1 VGIGSGTQAK
11 HRFRAGDVI
20 QGESDPV
27 PDPRTEPVD
36 FYKTVRLKLVARGPE
51 APPSPPPPWLGV
63 PPELPVYRERG
74 HRRLD
79 PKTYESRCRAC
90 LWGCRMPVDMIID
103 PWKPAAEVRYRFET
117 FCYGPKACAL
127 YRPGPTRKVPGR
139 KGVTWEEADWVDKD
153 ATAHRAA
160 DE

>member
-1 VGIGSGTQAK
+1 MIVRRAK
-11 HRFRAGDVI
+11 PHVSCDVV
-20 QGESDPV
+20 QGESVPV
-27 PDPRTEPVD
+27 ADPRTEPVD
-36 FYKTVRLKLVARGPE
+36 MV
-51 APPSPPPPWLGV
+51 
-63 PPELPVYRERG
+63 
-74 HRRLD
+74 
-79 PKTYESRCRAC
+79 
-90 LWGCRMPVDMIID
+90 ID

-117 FCYGPKACAL
+117 FCCGPKACEL

>member
-1 VGIGSGTQAK
+1 LSLELIDL
-11 HRFRAGDVI
+11 RARALV
-20 QGESDPV
+20 
-27 PDPRTEPVD
+27 EPL
-36 FYKTVRLKLVARGPE
+36 YLLE
-51 APPSPPPPWLGV
+51 
-63 PPELPVYRERG
+63 
-74 HRRLD
+74 
-79 PKTYESRCRAC
+79 
-90 LWGCRMPVDMIID
+90 
-103 PWKPAAEVRYRFET
+103 RFET